1 MIWSLQSLRF
11 VAALMVVYVHAAE
24 AAYTVT
30 GSAGLLPL
38 NIVSVGSSG
47 VDLFFVLTG
56 VVIAKAA
63 PGLTAAE
70 FAWRRIRRTVPI
82 YFLFCI
88 PAVLIA
94 LPNGIV
100 WRDLL
105 ATFLLWPATYVMT
118 APLLAVAWPLSFGML
133 FYGCTALVLLDR
145 RWLYALPFAYAVAF
159 LLRPWGPI
167 FEFLGNSI
175 MIEFLFGVLIAQLP
189 GVRFGSLGIALGAA
203 LLLAVGLLDLAPD
216 GDTVS
221 FLGGYDNLRRVVLF
235 GIPAALIVYGTMQI
249 TARPS
254 VWIYLGDASY
264 CLYLLHPFAVAPL
277 LALWRIYPVN
287 ANIILMTGI
296 IASILLAWRV
306 HELVE
311 KPILRA
317 LGRRQIRAVAT

>member
-11 VAALMVVYVHAAE
+11 VAALMVVYVHAAQ
-24 AAYTVT
+24 AAYTAT
-30 GSAGLLPL
+30 GSTGLLPY
-38 NIVSVGSSG
+38 NVVIVGLSG
-47 VDLFFVLTG
+47 IDLFFVLSG

-70 FAWRRIRRTVPI
+70 FVWRRIRRIVPI
-82 YFLFCI
+82 YFLCCI

-100 WRDLL
+100 WREML
-105 ATFLLWPATYVMT
+105 ATFLLWPATYVIT

-133 FYGCTALVLLDR
+133 FYGCTGLVLLDR

-159 LLRPWGPI
+159 VLRPWGPI
-167 FEFLGNSI
+167 FEFLGNPI

-203 LLLAVGLLDLAPD
+203 LLLAVGVSDLAPD
-216 GDTVS
+216 GDTIS
-221 FLGGYDNLRRVVLF
+221 YLGGYDNLQRAALF

-249 TARPS
+249 KARPS
-254 VWIYLGDASY
+254 VWTYLGGASY
-264 CLYLLHPFAVAPL
+264 ALYLVHTFALPPL
-277 LALWRIYPVN
+277 LVLWEIYPVN
-287 ANIILMTGI
+287 ANIIVLSGI
-296 IASILLAWRV
+296 IASVLFAWRV
-306 HELVE
+306 HERIE

-317 LGRRQIRAVAT
+317 LGRRQLRTVAA

>member
-24 AAYTVT
+24 AAFTVT
-30 GSAGLLPL
+30 GSAGPLPL
-38 NIVSVGSSG
+38 NLVSVGSSG

-56 VVIAKAA
+56 AVTAKVA
-63 PGLTAAE
+63 PGLTATQ
-70 FAWRRIRRTVPI
+70 FAWRRIRRIVPI
-82 YFLFCI
+82 YFLCCI

-133 FYGCTALVLLDR
+133 FYSGTALVLLDR
-145 RWLYALPFAYAVAF
+145 RWLYALLFAYAVAF
-159 LLRPWGPI
+159 LLRPRAPI
-167 FEFLGNSI
+167 FEFLGNPI

-189 GVRFGSLGIALGAA
+189 SFRFGSLGIALGAA
-203 LLLAVGLLDLAPD
+203 LLLAVGLSDLAPD
-216 GDTVS
+216 GDTIS
-221 FLGGYDNLRRVVLF
+221 FLGGYDNLRRIVLF

-249 TARPS
+249 KANPS
-254 VWIYLGDASY
+254 IWTYLGDASY
-264 CLYLLHPFAVAPL
+264 SLYLVHTFAIAPL

-287 ANIILMTGI
+287 ANIILVTGI
-296 IASILLAWRV
+296 IASVLLAWRV

>member
-11 VAALMVVYVHAAE
+11 VAALMVVYAHAAQ
-24 AAYTVT
+24 AAYTAT
-30 GSAGLLPL
+30 GSTGLLPY
-38 NIVSVGSSG
+38 NIVSVGLSG
-47 VDLFFVLTG
+47 IDLFFVLSG

-70 FAWRRIRRTVPI
+70 FVWRRIRRIVPI
-82 YFLFCI
+82 YFLCCI

-100 WRDLL
+100 WREML

-145 RWLYALPFAYAVAF
+145 RWLYALLFAYAVAF
-159 LLRPWGPI
+159 VLRPWGPV
-167 FEFLGNSI
+167 FEFLGNPI

-203 LLLAVGLLDLAPD
+203 LLLAVGVSDLAPE
-216 GDTVS
+216 GDTIS
-221 FLGGYDNLRRVVLF
+221 YLGGYDNLQRVALF

-249 TARPS
+249 KAQPS
-254 VWIYLGDASY
+254 VWTYLGDASY
-264 CLYLLHPFAVAPL
+264 ALYLVHTFALPPL
-277 LALWRIYPVN
+277 LVLWNIYPVN
-287 ANIILMTGI
+287 ANIIVLTGI
-296 IASILLAWRV
+296 IASVLFAWRV
-306 HELVE
+306 HERIE

-317 LGRRQIRAVAT
+317 LGRRQLRTVAA